1 MDGYGQTRS
10 HTPVR
15 ESAHRTILK
24 AADSPLVQA
33 IPVVGDLADGYV
45 AADYAAKG
53 NYKPALAAIGAGLIL
68 PNAMEVGARM
78 VPSSTYRNIANKVD
92 DTIEILGVEDDLG
105 RKYVQKN
112 GE

>member
-53 NYKPALAAIGAGLIL
+53 DYKPAMAAVGAGLIL
-68 PNAMEVGARM
+68 PNVIETGIHM
-78 VPSSTYRNIANKVD
+78 VPGSTRRKAVQEAID
-92 DTIEILGVEDDLG
+92 EFEDNA
-105 RKYVQKN
+105 RR
-112 GE
+112 